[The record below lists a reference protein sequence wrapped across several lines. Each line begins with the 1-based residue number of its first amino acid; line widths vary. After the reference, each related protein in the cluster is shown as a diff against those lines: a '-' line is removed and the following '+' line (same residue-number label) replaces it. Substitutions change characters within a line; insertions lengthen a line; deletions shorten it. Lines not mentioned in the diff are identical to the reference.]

1 MSVANFKPEI
11 WSALLLDALRNSLV
25 YAQPQ
30 LVNSDYEGEIQ
41 NYGQSVHITTIGDPT
56 VSDYDPNI
64 DLNYEEIET
73 AGVDLIIDRKK
84 FFAFKLDDVDKAQA
98 RVNPMTK
105 MATNSAYKMRDAAD
119 SYVANLYTGVAAS
132 NTVGSTGSPVD
143 IHTAPGAGL
152 TNKAAYDDV
161 LLGLRTKLDRA
172 SAPTE
177 GRYVV
182 VSPEFEGQLLKD
194 DRFVR
199 VDASGTDTALRNGIV
214 GRAAGFDILKSN
226 NTPVPSGDTQVI
238 QAGYPGAITYADQI
252 LETEALRLPNTF
264 ADAVR
269 GLHVYGAKLVRPT
282 GIAVAFIDPA

>member
-41 NYGQSVHITTIGDPT
+41 NFGQSVHITTIGDPT

-98 RVNPMTK
+98 RLNPMTK

-119 SYVANLYTGVAAS
+119 AYVASLYTGVAAA
-132 NTVGSTGSPVD
+132 NTVGSTGAPVNTFTTPTD
-143 IHTAPGAGL
+143 AY
-152 TNKAAYDDV
+152 NKI
-161 LLGLRTKLDRA
+161 LIPLRVKLNRA
-172 SAPTE
+172 SVPTE

-182 VSPEFEGQLLKD
+182 ITPELEGSLLQD
-194 DRFVR
+194 DRFVK
-199 VDASGTDTALRNGIV
+199 VDASGTSEGLRNGII
-214 GRAAGFDILKSN
+214 GRAAGFDILMSN
-226 NTPVPSGDTQVI
+226 NAPNPTGDVQVI

-282 GIAVAFIDPA
+282 GVAVAFIDPA